1 MKKREKLNKIRNE
14 RGEITTNTGET
25 KQIIREYYEQLHAN
39 EMDNLE
45 EMDKFLETYSLSKL
59 NQEKKR
65 YSEQTNH

>member
-45 EMDKFLETYSLSKL
+45 EMTKF
-59 NQEKKR
+59 
-65 YSEQTNH
+65 